1 MAKKDIREKK
11 NQEAKRT
18 FLREAAKLGF
28 KETDPEIKESIEN
41 IVNVKGSSVGR
52 DKLIEQQLLKL
63 KENLDVRSGK
73 IVMTNEELQKLIDE
87 KVQEATSE
95 ISKNNEEL
103 IERLVNEKL
112 GKLTEAQTNEIL
124 SKLEEFSQPVYV
136 FNNYIERES
145 LLHKAY
151 DATKE
156 TVSKV
161 KDATVEKASKIKD
174 ATVNAMGKAKDTT
187 VETVNKVKDATVE
200 TVNKVKDAT
209 VETASKVKDATVET
223 ASKAK
228 DTAVETA
235 TRVKDVTM
243 DAAEKGA
250 QTVISFGTSFKE
262 NAINQKNKQ
271 INHVLTFFEKI
282 KENTKE
288 VKSKLEEKVNE
299 HKEKKALEKERK
311 ALEKEKKALERE
323 RRLVERELKNAQ
335 KEKELYEK
343 EKDAQEIDS
352 PEQDN
357 DVLDAIF
364 KTRLMDKSR
373 EIAYAYGI
381 DFDDESIRQKVSDE
395 IDRIGNYEDLSK
407 KEDVI
412 GHITGK
418 IENLYKEHNI
428 EIMKQKREA
437 EKQKAPEVKEPEI
450 KEPEV
455 KEPEVEDVRE
465 FLFGSEKTGFRY
477 IEQEDGTIQRIFING
492 GKEQSVT
499 TVSRE
504 EYEDR
509 KERYLNSSNNE
520 EVAKDNEVQK
530 NKDVDM
536 AL

>member
-28 KETDPEIKESIEN
+28 KENDPVVKESMETIAK
-41 IVNVKGSSVGR
+41 VKGSSVGR

-63 KENLDVRSGK
+63 KKNLEAPNGK
-73 IVMTNEELQKLIDE
+73 IVMSNEELQRLIDE
-87 KVQEATSE
+87 KVKEATSE
-95 ISKNNEEL
+95 INKSNEEL
-103 IERLVNEKL
+103 IEKIVNERL
-112 GKLTEAQTNEIL
+112 GKLTEQQTNEIL

-145 LLHKAY
+145 LLHRAY

-156 TVSKV
+156 VATKA
-161 KDATVEKASKIKD
+161 KDATVDKATKI
-174 ATVNAMGKAKDTT
+174 
-187 VETVNKVKDATVE
+187 KDATVE
-200 TVNKVKDAT
+200 TVGKVKDAT
-209 VETASKVKDATVET
+209 VETATKIKDATVEKATEVKDATVEKATKVKDATVE
-223 ASKAK
+223 
-228 DTAVETA
+228 
-235 TRVKDVTM
+235 
-243 DAAEKGA
+243 AAERGA
-250 QTVISFGTSFKE
+250 ATVISFGSSFKE
-262 NAINQKNKQ
+262 NAVKQKNKQ
-271 INHVLTFFEKI
+271 IGNMLTFFEKI
-282 KENTKE
+282 KDNTKE
-288 VKSKLEEKVNE
+288 VKNIIKDKVTE
-299 HKEKKALEKERK
+299 H
-311 ALEKEKKALERE
+311 KEKKALERE
-323 RRLVERELKNAQ
+323 RKALEKEQRALERERRLVDRELKNAQ

-364 KTRLMDKSR
+364 KTRLMEKSR

-395 IDRIGNYEDLSK
+395 IDRIRNYEDLSK

-437 EKQKAPEVKEPEI
+437 EKQKAPEVKEPEV
-450 KEPEV
+450 KESEV
-455 KEPEVEDVRE
+455 KESEVEDVRE

-504 EYEDR
+504 EYENR

-520 EVAKDNEVQK
+520 EVVKDNEVQK